1 MKQISV
7 KGEIMNDVA
16 NTNKGEYE
24 LIENNLLAFN
34 LFKSEEDKKTTDI
47 FAISSPF
54 EYALPQL
61 IDNNTSLNLANII
74 DINGEPLFNFVDRH
88 LNPKPKV
95 YDKKNDNFYELDF
108 ASLSEKTKKKLENGT
123 FKVGNSKK
131 INGNYRAVIVD
142 TTKNNVRV
150 EDVTLKKVEK
160 KSNNTDDSS
169 KVDLSTQV
177 QLKQIYDLLLDM
189 KASQEFQI
197 NWDRN
202 NSILPP
208 FFSARTKVLQALNTV
223 SLEEKIHLLNEANT
237 YMEDSV
243 SAIKAD
249 LISNK
254 EEIIKR
260 TKQVDYLYDS
270 LKRHAD
276 FILNDTE
283 IMTKIVGMQV
293 YIDLSLNNKA
303 MALERLTSYN
313 GVMELLTQPDI
324 TTSRGLL
331 LNLLQKIPRIN
342 RAKWLKNSDK
352 ISLLELINSHYK
364 YGKNDIDLF
373 INLQEKLHEA
383 NDTNNTFLT
392 NLENKKLEIGDKSDV
407 RESN

>member
-1 MKQISV
+1 
-7 KGEIMNDVA
+7 MNDVA
-16 NTNKGEYE
+16 NTNKDEYE
-24 LIENNLLAFN
+24 LIENNLLAFS

-54 EYALPQL
+54 EYALPKL

-74 DINGEPLFNFVDRH
+74 DINGEPLFNFIDKH

-108 ASLSEKTKKKLENGT
+108 ASLSEKTKKNLENGT

-131 INGNYRAVIVD
+131 IDGNYRAVIVD

-169 KVDLSTQV
+169 RVDLSTQV

-223 SLEEKIHLLNEANT
+223 SLDEKIHLLNEANT

-283 IMTKIVGMQV
+283 IMTKIVGMQL

-324 TTSRGLL
+324 TTNRGLL

-342 RAKWLKNSDK
+342 RDKWLKNSDK

>member
-1 MKQISV
+1 
-7 KGEIMNDVA
+7 MNDVA

-34 LFKSEEDKKTTDI
+34 IFKSEEDKKTTDI

-223 SLEEKIHLLNEANT
+223 SLEEK
-237 YMEDSV
+237 
-243 SAIKAD
+243 
-249 LISNK
+249 
-254 EEIIKR
+254 
-260 TKQVDYLYDS
+260 
-270 LKRHAD
+270 
-276 FILNDTE
+276 FI
-283 IMTKIVGMQV
+283 
-293 YIDLSLNNKA
+293 
-303 MALERLTSYN
+303 
-313 GVMELLTQPDI
+313 
-324 TTSRGLL
+324 
-331 LNLLQKIPRIN
+331 
-342 RAKWLKNSDK
+342 
-352 ISLLELINSHYK
+352 
-364 YGKNDIDLF
+364 F
-373 INLQEKLHEA
+373 
-383 NDTNNTFLT
+383 
-392 NLENKKLEIGDKSDV
+392 
-407 RESN
+407 

>member
-1 MKQISV
+1 
-7 KGEIMNDVA
+7 MNDVA
-16 NTNKGEYE
+16 NTNKDEYE

-131 INGNYRAVIVD
+131 IDGNYRAVIVD

-169 KVDLSTQV
+169 RVDLSTQV

-223 SLEEKIHLLNEANT
+223 SLDEKIHLLNEANT

-283 IMTKIVGMQV
+283 IMTKIVGMQL

-324 TTSRGLL
+324 TTNRGLL

-383 NDTNNTFLT
+383 KDTNNTFLT

>member
-1 MKQISV
+1 
-7 KGEIMNDVA
+7 MNDVA

-131 INGNYRAVIVD
+131 IDGNYRAVIVD

-169 KVDLSTQV
+169 RVDLSTQV
-177 QLKQIYDLLLDM
+177 QLKLIYDLLLDM

-208 FFSARTKVLQALNTV
+208 FFSARTKVLQALNSV
-223 SLEEKIHLLNEANT
+223 SLDEKIHLLNEANT

-283 IMTKIVGMQV
+283 IMTKIVGMQL

>member
-1 MKQISV
+1 
-7 KGEIMNDVA
+7 MNDVA
-16 NTNKGEYE
+16 NTNKDEYE

-61 IDNNTSLNLANII
+61 IDNNTSLNLENII

-131 INGNYRAVIVD
+131 IDGNYRAVIVD

-169 KVDLSTQV
+169 RVDLSTQV

-223 SLEEKIHLLNEANT
+223 SLDEKIHLLNEANT

-276 FILNDTE
+276 FILKDTE
-283 IMTKIVGMQV
+283 IMTKIVGMQL

-324 TTSRGLL
+324 TTNKGLL

-383 NDTNNTFLT
+383 NNTNNIFLT

>member
-1 MKQISV
+1 
-7 KGEIMNDVA
+7 MNDVA
-16 NTNKGEYE
+16 NTNKDEYE
-24 LIENNLLAFN
+24 LIENNLLAFS

-54 EYALPQL
+54 EYALPKL

-74 DINGEPLFNFVDRH
+74 DINGEPLFNFIDKH

-108 ASLSEKTKKKLENGT
+108 ASLSEKTKKNLENGT

-131 INGNYRAVIVD
+131 IDGNYRAVIVD

-169 KVDLSTQV
+169 RVDLSTQV

-223 SLEEKIHLLNEANT
+223 SLDEKIHLLNEANT

-283 IMTKIVGMQV
+283 IMTKIVGMQL

-324 TTSRGLL
+324 TTNRGLL

>member
-1 MKQISV
+1 
-7 KGEIMNDVA
+7 MNDVA

-131 INGNYRAVIVD
+131 IDGNYRAVIVD

-223 SLEEKIHLLNEANT
+223 SLDEKIHLLNEANT

-283 IMTKIVGMQV
+283 IMTKIVGMQL

-324 TTSRGLL
+324 TTNRGLL

>member
-1 MKQISV
+1 
-7 KGEIMNDVA
+7 MNDVA
-16 NTNKGEYE
+16 NTNKDEYE

-169 KVDLSTQV
+169 RVDLSTQV

-208 FFSARTKVLQALNTV
+208 FFSARTKVLQALNSV
-223 SLEEKIHLLNEANT
+223 SLDEKIHLLNEANA

-283 IMTKIVGMQV
+283 IMTKIVGMQL

-324 TTSRGLL
+324 TTNRGLL
-331 LNLLQKIPRIN
+331 INLLQKIPRIN

>member
-1 MKQISV
+1 
-7 KGEIMNDVA
+7 MNDVA
-16 NTNKGEYE
+16 NTNKDEYE

-131 INGNYRAVIVD
+131 IDGNYRAVIVD

-169 KVDLSTQV
+169 RVDLSTQV

-223 SLEEKIHLLNEANT
+223 SLDEKIHLLNEANT

-283 IMTKIVGMQV
+283 IMTKIVGMQL

-324 TTSRGLL
+324 TTNRGLL

>member
-1 MKQISV
+1 
-7 KGEIMNDVA
+7 MNDVA
-16 NTNKGEYE
+16 NTNKDEYE

-54 EYALPQL
+54 EYALPKL

-74 DINGEPLFNFVDRH
+74 DINGEPLFNFIDKH

-108 ASLSEKTKKKLENGT
+108 ASLSEKTKKNLENGT

-131 INGNYRAVIVD
+131 IDSNYRAVIVD

-169 KVDLSTQV
+169 RVDLSTQV

-208 FFSARTKVLQALNTV
+208 FFSARTKVLQALNSV
-223 SLEEKIHLLNEANT
+223 SLDEKIHLLNEANT

-283 IMTKIVGMQV
+283 IMTKIVGMQL

-324 TTSRGLL
+324 TTNRGLL
-331 LNLLQKIPRIN
+331 INLLQKIPRIN

>member
-1 MKQISV
+1 
-7 KGEIMNDVA
+7 MNDVA
-16 NTNKGEYE
+16 NTNKDEYE
-24 LIENNLLAFN
+24 LIENNLLAFS

-54 EYALPQL
+54 EYALPKL

-74 DINGEPLFNFVDRH
+74 DINGEPLFNFIDKH

-108 ASLSEKTKKKLENGT
+108 ASLSEKTKKNLENGT

-131 INGNYRAVIVD
+131 IDGNYRAVIVD

-160 KSNNTDDSS
+160 KSNNTEDSS
-169 KVDLSTQV
+169 RVDLSTQV

-223 SLEEKIHLLNEANT
+223 SLDEKIHLLNEANT

-283 IMTKIVGMQV
+283 IMTKIVGMQL

-324 TTSRGLL
+324 TTNRGLL

-392 NLENKKLEIGDKSDV
+392 NLENKKLVIGDKSDV

>member
-1 MKQISV
+1 
-7 KGEIMNDVA
+7 MNDVA
-16 NTNKGEYE
+16 TTNKGEYE

-74 DINGEPLFNFVDRH
+74 DIHGEPLFNFVDRH

-208 FFSARTKVLQALNTV
+208 FFSARTKVLQSLNTV

-283 IMTKIVGMQV
+283 IMTKIVGMQL

-373 INLQEKLHEA
+373 INLQEKIHEA

>member
-1 MKQISV
+1 
-7 KGEIMNDVA
+7 MNDVA
-16 NTNKGEYE
+16 NTNKDEYE

-131 INGNYRAVIVD
+131 IDGNYRAVIVD

-223 SLEEKIHLLNEANT
+223 SLDEKIHLLNEANT

-283 IMTKIVGMQV
+283 IITKIVGMQL

-324 TTSRGLL
+324 TTNRGLL
-331 LNLLQKIPRIN
+331 INLLQKIPRIN

>member
-1 MKQISV
+1 
-7 KGEIMNDVA
+7 MNDVA
-16 NTNKGEYE
+16 NTNKDEYE

-131 INGNYRAVIVD
+131 IDGNYRAVIVD

-160 KSNNTDDSS
+160 KHNNTVDSS
-169 KVDLSTQV
+169 RVDLSTQV

-208 FFSARTKVLQALNTV
+208 FFSARTKVLQALNSV
-223 SLEEKIHLLNEANT
+223 SLDEKIHLLNEANT

-283 IMTKIVGMQV
+283 IMTKIVGMQL

-324 TTSRGLL
+324 TTNRGLL
-331 LNLLQKIPRIN
+331 INLLQKIPRIN

-383 NDTNNTFLT
+383 NNTNNTFLT

>member
-1 MKQISV
+1 
-7 KGEIMNDVA
+7 MNDVA
-16 NTNKGEYE
+16 NTNKDEYE

-131 INGNYRAVIVD
+131 IDGNYRAVIVD

-208 FFSARTKVLQALNTV
+208 FFTARTKVLQALNTV
-223 SLEEKIHLLNEANT
+223 SLDEKIHLLNEANT

-276 FILNDTE
+276 FILNDIE
-283 IMTKIVGMQV
+283 IITKIVGMQL

-324 TTSRGLL
+324 TTNRGLL

>member
-1 MKQISV
+1 MI
-7 KGEIMNDVA
+7 EVA
-16 NTNKGEYE
+16 NTNKDEYE

-131 INGNYRAVIVD
+131 IDGNYRAVIVD

-169 KVDLSTQV
+169 RVDLSTQV

-208 FFSARTKVLQALNTV
+208 FFSARTKVLQALNAV
-223 SLEEKIHLLNEANT
+223 SLDEKIHLLNEANT

-260 TKQVDYLYDS
+260 TKQVDFLYDS

-283 IMTKIVGMQV
+283 IMTKIVGMQL

-324 TTSRGLL
+324 TTNRGLL

-392 NLENKKLEIGDKSDV
+392 NLENKKMEIGDKSDV

>member
-1 MKQISV
+1 
-7 KGEIMNDVA
+7 MNDVA
-16 NTNKGEYE
+16 NMNKNEYE
-24 LIENNLLAFN
+24 LIENNLSAFN

-131 INGNYRAVIVD
+131 IDGNYRAVIVD

-160 KSNNTDDSS
+160 KSNSTDDSS
-169 KVDLSTQV
+169 RVDLATQV

-223 SLEEKIHLLNEANT
+223 SLDEKIHLLNEANT

-283 IMTKIVGMQV
+283 IMTKIVGMQL

-324 TTSRGLL
+324 TTNRGLL

-383 NDTNNTFLT
+383 NDTNNIFLT

>member
-1 MKQISV
+1 
-7 KGEIMNDVA
+7 MNDVA

-131 INGNYRAVIVD
+131 IDGNYRAVIVD

-169 KVDLSTQV
+169 RVDLSTQV

-208 FFSARTKVLQALNTV
+208 FFSARTKVLQALNSV
-223 SLEEKIHLLNEANT
+223 SLDEKIHLLNEANT

-283 IMTKIVGMQV
+283 IMTKIVGMQL

-303 MALERLTSYN
+303 MALERLTTYN

-324 TTSRGLL
+324 TTNRGLL
-331 LNLLQKIPRIN
+331 INLLQKIPRIN

>member
-1 MKQISV
+1 
-7 KGEIMNDVA
+7 MNDVA
-16 NTNKGEYE
+16 NTNKDEYE

-74 DINGEPLFNFVDRH
+74 DINEEPLFNFVDRH

-131 INGNYRAVIVD
+131 IDGNYRAVIVD

-169 KVDLSTQV
+169 RVDLSTQV

-223 SLEEKIHLLNEANT
+223 SLDEKIHLLNEANT

-283 IMTKIVGMQV
+283 IMTKIVGMQL

-324 TTSRGLL
+324 TTNRGLL

-383 NDTNNTFLT
+383 KDTNNTFLT

>member
-1 MKQISV
+1 
-7 KGEIMNDVA
+7 MNDVA
-16 NTNKGEYE
+16 TTNKGEYE

-131 INGNYRAVIVD
+131 IDGNYRAVIVD

-208 FFSARTKVLQALNTV
+208 FFSARTKVLQSLNTV

-283 IMTKIVGMQV
+283 IMTKIVGMQL

>member
-1 MKQISV
+1 
-7 KGEIMNDVA
+7 MNDVA
-16 NTNKGEYE
+16 NTNKDEYE
-24 LIENNLLAFN
+24 LIENNLLAFS

-54 EYALPQL
+54 EYALPKL

-74 DINGEPLFNFVDRH
+74 DINGEPLFNFIDKH

-108 ASLSEKTKKKLENGT
+108 ASLSEKTKKNLENGT

-131 INGNYRAVIVD
+131 IDSNYRAVIVD

-169 KVDLSTQV
+169 RVDLSTQV

-223 SLEEKIHLLNEANT
+223 SLDEKIHLLNEANT

-283 IMTKIVGMQV
+283 IMTKIVGMQL

-324 TTSRGLL
+324 TTNRGLL

>member
-1 MKQISV
+1 
-7 KGEIMNDVA
+7 MNDVA

-169 KVDLSTQV
+169 RVDLSTQV

-283 IMTKIVGMQV
+283 IMTKIVGMQL

-383 NDTNNTFLT
+383 NDTNNIFLT

>member
-1 MKQISV
+1 
-7 KGEIMNDVA
+7 MNDVA
-16 NTNKGEYE
+16 NTNKDEYE
-24 LIENNLLAFN
+24 LIENNLLAFS

-54 EYALPQL
+54 EYALPKL

-74 DINGEPLFNFVDRH
+74 DINGEPLFNFIDKH

-108 ASLSEKTKKKLENGT
+108 ASLSEKTKKNLENGT

-131 INGNYRAVIVD
+131 IDSNYRAVIVD

-169 KVDLSTQV
+169 RVDLSTQV

-223 SLEEKIHLLNEANT
+223 SLDEKIHLLNEANT
-237 YMEDSV
+237 YMEYSV

-283 IMTKIVGMQV
+283 IMTKIVGMQL

-324 TTSRGLL
+324 TTNRGLL

>member
-1 MKQISV
+1 
-7 KGEIMNDVA
+7 MNDVA
-16 NTNKGEYE
+16 DTNKDEYE
-24 LIENNLLAFN
+24 LIENNLLAFS

-54 EYALPQL
+54 EYALPKL

-74 DINGEPLFNFVDRH
+74 DINGEPLFNFIDKH

-108 ASLSEKTKKKLENGT
+108 ASLSEKTKKNLENGT

-131 INGNYRAVIVD
+131 IDSNYRAVIVD

-169 KVDLSTQV
+169 RVDLSTQV

-223 SLEEKIHLLNEANT
+223 SLDEKIHLLNEANT

-283 IMTKIVGMQV
+283 IMTKIVGMQL

-324 TTSRGLL
+324 TTNRGLL

>member
-1 MKQISV
+1 
-7 KGEIMNDVA
+7 MNDVA
-16 NTNKGEYE
+16 NTNKDEYE
-24 LIENNLLAFN
+24 LIENNLLAFS

-54 EYALPQL
+54 EYALPKL

-74 DINGEPLFNFVDRH
+74 DINGEPLFNFIDKH

-108 ASLSEKTKKKLENGT
+108 ASLSEKTKKKLENGN

-131 INGNYRAVIVD
+131 IDGNYRAVIVD

-169 KVDLSTQV
+169 RVDLSTQV

-223 SLEEKIHLLNEANT
+223 SLDEKIHLLNEANT

-283 IMTKIVGMQV
+283 IMTKIVGMQL

-324 TTSRGLL
+324 TTNRGLL

-342 RAKWLKNSDK
+342 RDKWLKNSDK

>member
-1 MKQISV
+1 M
-7 KGEIMNDVA
+7 
-16 NTNKGEYE
+16 
-24 LIENNLLAFN
+24 LIFLH
-34 LFKSEEDKKTTDI
+34 KEDKKTTDI

-131 INGNYRAVIVD
+131 IDGNYRAVIVD

-223 SLEEKIHLLNEANT
+223 SLDEKIHLLNEANT

-283 IMTKIVGMQV
+283 IITKIVGMQL

-324 TTSRGLL
+324 TTNRGLL

>member
-1 MKQISV
+1 
-7 KGEIMNDVA
+7 MNDVA

-131 INGNYRAVIVD
+131 IDGNYRAVIVD

-169 KVDLSTQV
+169 RVDLSTQV

-208 FFSARTKVLQALNTV
+208 FFSARTKVLQALNSV
-223 SLEEKIHLLNEANT
+223 SLDEKIHLLNEANT

-283 IMTKIVGMQV
+283 IMTKIVGMQL

-324 TTSRGLL
+324 TTNRGLL
-331 LNLLQKIPRIN
+331 INLLQKIPRIN

>member
-1 MKQISV
+1 
-7 KGEIMNDVA
+7 MNDVA
-16 NTNKGEYE
+16 NTNKDEYE
-24 LIENNLLAFN
+24 LIENNLLAFS

-54 EYALPQL
+54 EYALPKL

-74 DINGEPLFNFVDRH
+74 DINGEPLFNFIDKH

-108 ASLSEKTKKKLENGT
+108 ASLSEKTKKNLENGT

-131 INGNYRAVIVD
+131 IDSNYRAVIVD

-169 KVDLSTQV
+169 RVDLSTQV

-223 SLEEKIHLLNEANT
+223 SLDEKIHLLNEANT

-283 IMTKIVGMQV
+283 IMTKIVGMQL

-324 TTSRGLL
+324 TTNRGLL
-331 LNLLQKIPRIN
+331 INLLQKIPRIN

>member
-1 MKQISV
+1 
-7 KGEIMNDVA
+7 MNDVA
-16 NTNKGEYE
+16 NTNKDEYE
-24 LIENNLLAFN
+24 LIENNLLAFS

-54 EYALPQL
+54 EYALPKL

-74 DINGEPLFNFVDRH
+74 DINGEPLFNFIDKH

-108 ASLSEKTKKKLENGT
+108 ASLSEKTKKNLENGT

-131 INGNYRAVIVD
+131 IDGNYRAVIVD

-160 KSNNTDDSS
+160 KSNNTDNSS
-169 KVDLSTQV
+169 RVDLSTQV

-202 NSILPP
+202 NSISPP

-223 SLEEKIHLLNEANT
+223 SLDEKIHLLNEANT

-283 IMTKIVGMQV
+283 IMTKIVGMQL

-324 TTSRGLL
+324 TTNRGLL

>member
-1 MKQISV
+1 
-7 KGEIMNDVA
+7 MNDVA
-16 NTNKGEYE
+16 NTNKDEYE
-24 LIENNLLAFN
+24 LIENNLLAFS

-54 EYALPQL
+54 EYALPKL

-74 DINGEPLFNFVDRH
+74 DINGEPLFNFIDKH

-108 ASLSEKTKKKLENGT
+108 ASLSEKTKKNLENGT

-131 INGNYRAVIVD
+131 IDGNYRAVIVD

-169 KVDLSTQV
+169 RVDLSTQV

-223 SLEEKIHLLNEANT
+223 SLDEKIHLLNEANT

-283 IMTKIVGMQV
+283 IMTKIVGMQL

-324 TTSRGLL
+324 TTNRGLL

-342 RAKWLKNSDK
+342 RAKWLKNSYK

>member
-1 MKQISV
+1 
-7 KGEIMNDVA
+7 MNDVA
-16 NTNKGEYE
+16 NTNKDEYE
-24 LIENNLLAFN
+24 LIENNLLAFS

-54 EYALPQL
+54 EYALPKL

-74 DINGEPLFNFVDRH
+74 DINGEPLFNFIDKH

-108 ASLSEKTKKKLENGT
+108 ANLSEKTKKNLENGT

-131 INGNYRAVIVD
+131 IDGNYRAVIVD

-169 KVDLSTQV
+169 RVDLSTQV

-223 SLEEKIHLLNEANT
+223 SLDEKIHLLNEANT

-283 IMTKIVGMQV
+283 IMTKIVGMQL

-303 MALERLTSYN
+303 MAIERLTSYN

-324 TTSRGLL
+324 TTNRGLL
-331 LNLLQKIPRIN
+331 INLLQKIPRIN

-383 NDTNNTFLT
+383 NNTNNTFLT

>member
-1 MKQISV
+1 
-7 KGEIMNDVA
+7 MNDVA

-24 LIENNLLAFN
+24 LIENNPLAFN

-283 IMTKIVGMQV
+283 IMTKIVGMQL

>member
-1 MKQISV
+1 
-7 KGEIMNDVA
+7 MNDVA
-16 NTNKGEYE
+16 NMNKDEYE
-24 LIENNLLAFN
+24 LIENNLSAFN

-131 INGNYRAVIVD
+131 IDGNYRAVIVD

-160 KSNNTDDSS
+160 KSNNTGDSS
-169 KVDLSTQV
+169 RVDLATQV

-223 SLEEKIHLLNEANT
+223 SLDEKIHLLNEANT

-283 IMTKIVGMQV
+283 IMTKIVGMQL

-324 TTSRGLL
+324 TTNRGLL

-342 RAKWLKNSDK
+342 RAEWLKNSDK

-383 NDTNNTFLT
+383 NYTNNTFLT
-392 NLENKKLEIGDKSDV
+392 NLENKKIGDKSDV

>member
-1 MKQISV
+1 
-7 KGEIMNDVA
+7 MNDVA
-16 NTNKGEYE
+16 NTNKDEYE

-131 INGNYRAVIVD
+131 IDGNYRAVIVD

-208 FFSARTKVLQALNTV
+208 FFSARTKVLQALNSV
-223 SLEEKIHLLNEANT
+223 SLDEKIHFLNEANT

-283 IMTKIVGMQV
+283 IMTKIVGMQL

-324 TTSRGLL
+324 TTNRGLL
-331 LNLLQKIPRIN
+331 INLLQKIPRIN

-383 NDTNNTFLT
+383 NNTNNTFLT

>member
-1 MKQISV
+1 
-7 KGEIMNDVA
+7 MNDVA
-16 NTNKGEYE
+16 NTNKDEYE

-74 DINGEPLFNFVDRH
+74 DINGEPLFNFIDKH

-108 ASLSEKTKKKLENGT
+108 ASLSEKTKKNLENGT

-131 INGNYRAVIVD
+131 IDSNYRAVIVD

-169 KVDLSTQV
+169 RVDLSTQV

-208 FFSARTKVLQALNTV
+208 FFSARTKVLQALNSV
-223 SLEEKIHLLNEANT
+223 SLDEKIHLLNEANT

-283 IMTKIVGMQV
+283 IMTKIVGMQL

-303 MALERLTSYN
+303 MAIERLTSYN

-324 TTSRGLL
+324 TTNRGLL

>member
-1 MKQISV
+1 
-7 KGEIMNDVA
+7 MNDVA

-169 KVDLSTQV
+169 RVDLSTQV

-283 IMTKIVGMQV
+283 IMTKIVGMQL

-313 GVMELLTQPDI
+313 GVMELLTRPDI

-383 NDTNNTFLT
+383 NDTNNIFLT

>member
-1 MKQISV
+1 
-7 KGEIMNDVA
+7 MNDVA

-150 EDVTLKKVEK
+150 EDVTLKKVEI

-169 KVDLSTQV
+169 RVDLSTQV

-208 FFSARTKVLQALNTV
+208 FFSARTKVLQALNSV
-223 SLEEKIHLLNEANT
+223 SLDEKIHLLNEANT

-283 IMTKIVGMQV
+283 IMTKIVGMQL